1 MNVLFPFL
9 NFSKTY
15 VNLIFVVDSDFIG
28 VTSVCSRI
36 DTNVKCY
43 VLVLHFAF
51 LQGLLKSHRFSP
63 CADQKSRFCRYLPGS
78 LHIFV
83 ACFWGQSYQRT
94 IFCLFNFIK
103 KCAFCTFIKKNIC

>member
-1 MNVLFPFL
+1 MIVDILKSIDKYKNNMLIFKDVCLIPFL
-9 NFSKTY
+9 NFSKAY

-51 LQGLLKSHRFSP
+51 LQGL
-63 CADQKSRFCRYLPGS
+63 
-78 LHIFV
+78 
-83 ACFWGQSYQRT
+83 
-94 IFCLFNFIK
+94 
-103 KCAFCTFIKKNIC
+103 

>member
-1 MNVLFPFL
+1 MLIFKDVCLIPFL
-9 NFSKTY
+9 NFSKAY

-51 LQGLLKSHRFSP
+51 LKGLLRFE
-63 CADQKSRFCRYLPGS
+63 RFIL
-78 LHIFV
+78 
-83 ACFWGQSYQRT
+83 
-94 IFCLFNFIK
+94 
-103 KCAFCTFIKKNIC
+103 

>member
-51 LQGLLKSHRFSP
+51 LQGLLRFE
-63 CADQKSRFCRYLPGS
+63 RFILNTVS
-78 LHIFV
+78 LNSIV
-83 ACFWGQSYQRT
+83 KTVLY
-94 IFCLFNFIK
+94 
-103 KCAFCTFIKKNIC
+103 